1 MKRLMLPTYL
11 WIRGIYIGGHSAG
24 AHLAISLLQSL
35 STQDQELIKGAF
47 LISGVYDLIP
57 LLSTD
62 VNDALKL
69 DIGTARQ
76 LSPMSQ
82 QFMENRKMKVFVIV
96 GESDTPAFKQ
106 QAELFH
112 RRIHGQGIK
121 SQFIMV
127 KEVDHFDIVE
137 QLNNENYEIT
147 RLIISMEI

>member
-1 MKRLMLPTYL
+1 MA
-11 WIRGIYIGGHSAG
+11 SN
-24 AHLAISLLQSL
+24 LLL
-35 STQDQELIKGAF
+35 STSDEDQELVKGMF

-69 DIGTARQ
+69 DIVTARQ
-76 LSPMSQ
+76 LSPMHQ
-82 QFMENRKMKVFVIV
+82 QFAKNKEMKVYVIV

-106 QAELFH
+106 QSELFH
-112 RRIHGQGIK
+112 RTIHGHGRK
-121 SQFIMV
+121 SQFILV

-147 RLIISMEI
+147 RLIISTENSAN